1 MEIPLRQLPPLNAL
15 RAFEAAARHMSF
27 SKAAEELNV
36 TPAAISQQIRTL
48 EDIAGVKLFRRLTR
62 ALLLTDAGR
71 IALPAM
77 TEGLD
82 LLAEGY
88 TTMRRQE
95 HAGVLTISVASS
107 LGAKWL
113 VPRLER
119 FRTQHPQFEIRIDAA
134 NHLVD
139 FQRGDVDVALR
150 YGGGK
155 YQGLT
160 SHCLLSE
167 LAAPVC
173 SPALLQGAH
182 PLRTPADLSHHTLL
196 HSQWRM
202 QHAFAPNWRMWLQAA
217 GLTDINPEHGPRFS
231 EDSMVAQAAIAGQ
244 GVALVGQAVA
254 AADLRAG
261 LLVYPFG
268 APSDTQQSYGYY
280 VVYPEGD
287 ATRPKVRAFT
297 DWVLEEAKATD
308 PL

>member
-1 MEIPLRQLPPLNAL
+1 MRQLPPLNAL

-36 TPAAISQQIRTL
+36 TPAAISQQIRAL

-88 TTMRRQE
+88 TAMRRQE
-95 HAGVLTISVASS
+95 EAGLLTVSVAPS

-113 VPRLER
+113 VPRLEG
-119 FRTQHPQFEIRIDAA
+119 FRTLYPQFDIRIDATDRLA
-134 NHLVD
+134 D

-150 YGGGK
+150 YGDGNYDGMDVR
-155 YQGLT
+155 
-160 SHCLLSE
+160 CLMSE

-173 SPALLQGAH
+173 SPSLLTGIH
-182 PLRTPADLSHHTLL
+182 PLRSPEDLRHHTLL

-202 QHAFAPNWRMWLQAA
+202 QHPFAPNWRMWLKAS
-217 GLTDINPEHGPRFS
+217 GLTDIDPEHGPRFS
-231 EDSMVAQAAIAGQ
+231 EDNLVAQAAIAGQ

-261 LLVYPFG
+261 LLVHPFG
-268 APSDTQQSYGYY
+268 APSDKHQSYSYY
-280 VVYPEGD
+280 VVYPKED

-297 DWVLEEAKATD
+297 EWVLQEAKTSDAA
-308 PL
+308 